1 MNRNGVTL
9 KDPTM
14 AQRKAISAIA
24 KAEGIYM
31 RGDGRLLQA
40 SLPWIWFAHSDGRLS
55 GCQAIKLGTE
65 KFVLFDEFIKH
76 MYEPKEEEVQ
86 HATSKLSNGKGVLL
100 EHPTLTQRRAI
111 STIAAGKG
119 IDMHLTKSVL
129 DENIPLIYFTW
140 NDGVLRMTNFLE
152 LDREKHIGVSFE
164 GFIECMYV
172 AEQVQPAEEKVTCN
186 LKGTLAALAAL
197 RRSLTKGEVIENGV
211 WLCIK
216 KINAPNGEVS
226 FKKGEVYEELL
237 GIHWKLVLMDEQ
249 RLRRVID
256 VGYLKHFTR
265 VG

>member
-1 MNRNGVTL
+1 MNKMNRNGVTL

-24 KAEGIYM
+24 AAEGIYM
-31 RGDGRLLQA
+31 DGDGALLQA
-40 SLPWIWFAHSDGRLS
+40 HLPWIWFASSDGRLS
-55 GCQAIKLGTE
+55 ACQAIKLGTE
-65 KFVLFDEFIKH
+65 KFVLFDEFINH
-76 MYEPKEEEVQ
+76 MYEPKEEVQ
-86 HATSKLSNGKGVLL
+86 HATSNPSNGKGVVLKN
-100 EHPTLTQRRAI
+100 PTMAQRRAI
-111 STIAAGKG
+111 STIAAAEG

-129 DENIPLIYFTW
+129 DENLPWVCFTW
-140 NDGVLRMTNFLE
+140 IDGVLRVPKILE
-152 LDREKHIGVSFE
+152 FDDRKGVEVSFE

-172 AEQVQPAEEKVTCN
+172 AEQVQPAEEKVSW
-186 LKGTLAALAAL
+186 GTLEALAAL

-216 KINAPNGEVS
+216 KIKAPNGEVS
-226 FKKGEVYEELL
+226 FKKGEVYEELR